1 MFDLMQYTNRTPT
14 PDVDLLKVEEF
25 NKLEDLEMKTR
36 KQAFTNQR
44 KTGVAGHTSVLH
56 FKALFVEATQSVLQT
71 LQSKSSP

>member
-1 MFDLMQYTNRTPT
+1 MQ
-14 PDVDLLKVEEF
+14 
-25 NKLEDLEMKTR
+25 TR